1 MILRKAIILL
11 VAVFQ
16 AAVLTG
22 QTDGCSFSPAINV
35 TSNCNTPTI
44 GSSAGAT
51 QTIPGCSGNADDDVW
66 YEFTATSSSHEIT
79 VGASANYDPV
89 LQVFSNTCASLI
101 SLGCTD
107 NFGTGVD
114 ETFSYTGFTAGQT
127 YKIRIYHWGTGAGS
141 GDFTLCVTNPPAP
154 PANDACGG
162 AIALNVNSSCVS
174 QSFNN
179 AGATNSLA
187 GCSGNADDDVWFSFV
202 ATNAV
207 QDITVEPQ
215 GNMDLVVQLFDGTCS
230 SLTSISCVDN
240 TFTGGTETV
249 NAVGLTPGQTY
260 YFRVYDY
267 YTGTTGDF
275 DVCVVGTPTPAPT
288 NDEPCNGIVMPAV
301 TSACNYAT
309 FTNVGATTSAVPA
322 PSACVGGSSPAQG
335 GFTSG
340 TADVWFKIVVPSTG
354 NINITAEPNLGGS
367 ALSDGVMALYSGTCA
382 SLTQIACSD
391 DHDYPGSSHDLL
403 PMITENGLTPGDTVY
418 LRYFGY
424 GTAQGEFGFC
434 VNTGLNDDC
443 VNALYICDI
452 NGYSGSTSAAYTA
465 TRPGN
470 MRGNAEQNDP
480 PAYTYTPGTNTGGIF
495 GQGGS
500 WGSGAPNYDVSIDNN
515 SWISF
520 TASDVTAVLNV
531 SVYDC
536 YVGNYPSGGI
546 QMQIFDGDNC
556 DNFIPVSNFEENS
569 TGFTITANNL
579 TVGEDYYLMV
589 DGYAGDICGYTISA
603 NSGVQFP
610 DIPDVPPICVGESTT
625 LTAPSDATSYE
636 WAHNGAT
643 TQSVTVSPS
652 VTTTYTCEVT
662 GLCDYK
668 QTLEVTVEVNPLP
681 TISLSTGNNTTIC
694 DGETATVTANGA
706 TTYEWSNGVSG
717 NAISVSPGTTTNYTV
732 TGTLDGCESS
742 EQVTVNVNELPTLTT
757 NPSATDADCGLS
769 NGALTG
775 GVVSGNP
782 GFSFEWTD
790 GNGNIVGTALDLNS
804 VSAGLYSLTIT
815 DANMCSDDFGPFSIS
830 NPGAPPAPNLTVSSN
845 SACEGDSVTFTASSS
860 VSGAVLSWSG
870 PNGFSS
876 TNSSFTLAI
885 NSNTDGNYCVVA
897 EESNCIS
904 PSACESITLNP
915 NPTLSV
921 SSSAQDSTVC
931 STSDITLNGSGANSL
946 SWIGPDG
953 FSAVGSQVSLDNVS
967 AQESGWYVL
976 TGVDANGCS
985 SQDSVEVMIA
995 SLPDANATADG
1006 NLTPTFCEGTIGEIY
1021 GDGGGGYEWS
1031 GPNGFTSNNQNIV
1044 ITDFSMQ
1051 NVGYYV
1057 LEVTDG
1063 NGCQDSDSVFVE
1075 SAVFEEVNVSAS
1087 DTVLCPGDPLVLFA
1101 EGASTY
1107 SWTGPSGFEEN
1118 GSQVTIDPVSL
1129 ENGGIYHVTGTSVD
1143 GCSDTDSVEVEVI
1156 VSPEC
1161 LFIPGFVSPNEDAQN
1176 DAWVITGI
1184 ENYPEAEVF
1193 IYNRWGNL
1201 TYFASPYLNDWSGQ
1215 VNRGVKVGSENG
1227 KVPNGTYFYVIK
1239 LNDGVTDPFKGYIEL
1254 QY

>member
-1 MILRKAIILL
+1 MLKNAVMILM
-11 VAVFQ
+11 
-16 AAVLTG
+16 AALFAATG
-22 QTDGCSFSPAINV
+22 FSQTDGCSFSPALSV
-35 TSNCNTPTI
+35 TANCSAPTI
-44 GSSAGAT
+44 GTSAGAT

-66 YEFTATSSSHEIT
+66 YEFVATSSSHEIT
-79 VGASANYDPV
+79 VGASSNYDPV
-89 LQVFSNTCASLI
+89 LQVFSSTCASLI

-107 NFGTGVD
+107 NFGTAVD
-114 ETFSYTGFTAGQT
+114 ESFSYTGFTPGQT
-127 YKIRIYHWGTGAGS
+127 YKIRVYHWGTGSGS
-141 GDFTLCVTNPPAP
+141 GDFTICVTNPPTP
-154 PANDACGG
+154 PSNDACSG
-162 AIALNVNSSCVS
+162 AIALNVNSTCVPES
-174 QSFNN
+174 YNN
-179 AGATNSLA
+179 NGVTNSLP

-207 QDITVEPQ
+207 QEINVSPQ
-215 GNMDLVVQLFDGTCS
+215 SNLDLVVQLYEGSCS
-230 SLTSISCVDN
+230 SLTSLYCADN
-240 TFTGGTETV
+240 TFTGGTETI

-288 NDEPCNGIVMPAV
+288 NDEPCSGIVMPAV
-301 TSACNYAT
+301 TSACSYAT
-309 FTNVGATTSAVPA
+309 FTNVGASTSSIPA
-322 PSACVGGSSPAQG
+322 PSSCVGGSGAAQG

-354 NINITAEPNLGGS
+354 NINITSEPNLGGG
-367 ALSDGVMALYSGTCA
+367 ALTDGVMALYSGNSCNT
-382 SLTQIACSD
+382 LTQIACSD
-391 DHDYPGSSHDLL
+391 DHNYPGSGHDLL

-424 GTAQGEFGFC
+424 GTSQGEFGFC
-434 VNTGLNDDC
+434 VNTALNDDC

-480 PAYTYTPGTNTGGIF
+480 PNYTYTPGTNTGGIF

-500 WGSGAPNYDVSIDNN
+500 WGSGAPFYDVSIDNN

-536 YVGNYPSGGI
+536 YVGGYPSGGI
-546 QMQIFDGDNC
+546 QMQIFDGENC

-579 TVGEDYYLMV
+579 TIGEDYYLMV
-589 DGYAGDICGYTISA
+589 DGYAGDICSYMISA

-610 DIPDVPPICVGESTT
+610 DIPDVPAICVGESTT
-625 LTAPSDATSYE
+625 LTAPSGATSYE
-636 WAHNGAT
+636 WTHNGAT
-643 TQSVTVSPS
+643 SQSVTVSPS

-681 TISLSTGNNTTIC
+681 SITLSTGINTTIC
-694 DGETATVTANGA
+694 ADESVTITAGGA
-706 TTYEWSNGVSG
+706 TTYTWSNGASG
-717 NAISVSPGTTTNYTV
+717 NTITVNPGTTTNYTV
-732 TGTLDGCESS
+732 TGNLDGCESS
-742 EQVTVNVNELPTLTT
+742 EMVTVNVNQLPTLSA

-782 GFSFEWTD
+782 GFSFEWVD
-790 GNGNIVGTALDLNS
+790 GNNNTVGTALDLNN
-804 VSAGLYSLTIT
+804 VPAGLYHLTVT
-815 DANMCSDDFGPFSIS
+815 DANLCSDEFGPFSIS
-830 NPGAPPAPNLTVSSN
+830 NPGAPPAPNVTVTSN
-845 SACEGDSVTFTASSS
+845 SVCDGDSVTFTASSS
-860 VSGAVLSWSG
+860 DPNATLTWSG
-870 PNGFSS
+870 PNSF
-876 TNSSFTLAI
+876 NSNDNSFTLEI
-885 NSNTDGNYCVVA
+885 NSATDGNYCVVA
-897 EESNCIS
+897 EASNCVS
-904 PSACESITLNP
+904 PSNCESISLNP

-921 SSSAQDSTVC
+921 SSSAQDTSVC
-931 STSDITLNGSGANSL
+931 ANNEITLNGSGASSL
-946 SWIGPDG
+946 SWTGPNG
-953 FSAVGSQVSLDNVS
+953 FSAVGSPVSLNNVDTND
-967 AQESGWYVL
+967 SGWYVL
-976 TGVDANGCS
+976 TGVDGNGCS
-985 SQDSVEVMIA
+985 SLDSVEVTVV
-995 SLPDANATADG
+995 SLPSANASADG
-1006 NLTPTFCEGTIGEIY
+1006 NTNPTFCEGTVGELY
-1021 GDGGGGYEWS
+1021 GDGGGSYNWS
-1031 GPNGFTSNNQNIV
+1031 GPNGFGSTNQNVV
-1044 ITDFSMQ
+1044 ITDFSID
-1051 NVGYYV
+1051 NEGYYL
-1057 LEVTDG
+1057 LEVTDA

-1075 SAVFEEVNVSAS
+1075 SATFDNVDLTAS
-1087 DTVLCPGDPLVLFA
+1087 DSVLCPGDPLYLNA
-1101 EGASTY
+1101 EGAATY
-1107 SWTGPSGFEEN
+1107 SWSGPDGFSETGS
-1118 GSQVTIDPVSL
+1118 SVTIDPVAI
-1129 ENGGIYHVTGTSVD
+1129 ENGGIYYVTGTSTE

-1161 LFIPGFVSPNEDAQN
+1161 LFIPEFISPNQDAQN

-1184 ENYPEAEVF
+1184 ENYPNAEVF

-1201 TYFASPYLNDWSGQ
+1201 TFYASPYLNDWSGE
-1215 VNRGVKVGSENG
+1215 VNRGLKVGSEEG
-1227 KVPNGTYFYVIK
+1227 KVPSGTYFYVIK